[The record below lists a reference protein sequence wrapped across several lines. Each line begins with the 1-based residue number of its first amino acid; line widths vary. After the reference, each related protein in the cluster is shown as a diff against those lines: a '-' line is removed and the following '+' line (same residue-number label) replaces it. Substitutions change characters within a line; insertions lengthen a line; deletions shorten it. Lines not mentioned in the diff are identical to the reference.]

1 MLAVQKN
8 ILKKLFAVCVQFLFF
23 WILLIPSLQPAH
35 AATRAF
41 TRTFVLNAA
50 GDITIAAN
58 MSLHCTTSTVAV
70 PNSAGGTITP
80 SVGQIANCTSARGN
94 SGDVTGTIR
103 NNDVVMVQMDVDN
116 NPATSNST
124 RAELIL
130 PLNSTVAFAGLYWG
144 ALTSTATG
152 RGTVLFATPTS
163 GGTYQTITATITDD
177 TGANGAYQS
186 YADVTSIVSLAKAGT
201 YTVANMA
208 TSFGGTGLHAGW
220 SLVVV
225 YENPIE
231 PTRNMVVYDGFLS
244 TQTANLDIALSG
256 FITPPAP
263 ALVTSKIGLVSY
275 DGDRGAIETAIT
287 GGILFGTSTT
297 SLSPVTNTLN
307 PLADAHN
314 STISTNV
321 GTSTVAT
328 FNTARNPNYENTL
341 GFDADIFSPNKQ
353 LPNGA
358 TSAVLRVVG
367 GTNELFYPGVITIAT
382 NVFVPNIKDAFT
394 KSVLDL
400 NGGAVVAGD
409 VLEYTLVFTNTGNDA
424 AVNIVLQDPIPSN
437 TTYVTGSIVLSSSS
451 TGMPTGTR
459 TDALDTDTARF
470 DVTNNRV
477 VLNIGRTATAAVGG
491 TLNPLDSQTL
501 KFRVIVNAN
510 TPGDTTI
517 SNQATI
523 TFAAQTLGTLYTERS
538 DGDPTTPGIQPT
550 TIVTASPDLTVAKT
564 HSPSTFLQSS
574 LLPATP
580 TFFIVVSNVGTIGSF
595 GTVTMADLL
604 PAGFTALSISGA
616 GWSCTLAS
624 ALCVRTDT
632 LAISS
637 SFPTITLEVSASV
650 AGSFTNSASVSCACE
665 GASKT
670 GNNTA
675 LDPVT
680 VLPTVNLTITKTNGV
695 TTLVAGQTTSYT
707 VTVANLAG
715 SSDAAGA
722 VLKDPAVAG
731 LSCSLATCST
741 TGGAVCP
748 APVLPATLLSGLQ
761 TTGLTITAF
770 PANSSLSVVV
780 QCAVTATGL

>member
-1 MLAVQKN
+1 MLAVQKS
-8 ILKKLFAVCVQFLFF
+8 ILKKLFSIGFQFLFF
-23 WILLIPSLQPAH
+23 GILFISSLQPAH
-35 AATRAF
+35 AAIRAF

-70 PNSAGGTITP
+70 PNSAGGTTTP
-80 SVGQIANCTSARGN
+80 SATQISNCSTARNNTGDASGN
-94 SGDVTGTIR
+94 VR
-103 NNDVVMVQMDVDN
+103 NNDVIMVQMDVDN
-116 NPATSNST
+116 NPATKNST

-130 PLNSTVAFAGLYWG
+130 PPSSTVAFAGLYWG
-144 ALTSTATG
+144 ALTATAAG

-163 GGTYQTITATITDD
+163 GGTYQTVTATITDD

-186 YADVTSIVSLAKAGT
+186 YADVTPIVSLSKAGT
-201 YTVANMA
+201 YTVADMA
-208 TSFGGTGLHAGW
+208 TAFGSANPHAGW

-225 YENPIE
+225 YENSIE
-231 PTRNMVVYDGFLS
+231 PNRNMVVYDGFLITS
-244 TQTANLDIALSG
+244 TTNLDIALNG

-275 DGDRGAIETAIT
+275 DGDRGALETAVT

-321 GTSTVAT
+321 GTSTAAT
-328 FNTARNPNYENTL
+328 YNSSRNPNFENTL
-341 GFDADIFSPNKQ
+341 GFDADLFSPNKQ

-367 GTNELFYPGVITIAT
+367 GAGETFYPGVITIAT
-382 NVFVPNIKDAFT
+382 NIFVPNIKDSFT
-394 KSVLDL
+394 KSVVDL
-400 NGGAVVAGD
+400 NGGAVVPGD

-424 AVNIVLQDPIPSN
+424 AINIVLQDPIPSN

-459 TDALDTDTARF
+459 TDALDTDTAQF
-470 DVTNNRV
+470 DAINNRV
-477 VLNIGRTATAAVGG
+477 VLNIGRTATAVVGG

-501 KFRVIVNAN
+501 KFRVTVNAN

-538 DGDPTTPGIQPT
+538 DGDSATAGIQPT
-550 TIVTASPDLTVAKT
+550 TIITASPDLRVVKT

-580 TFFIVVSNVGTIGSF
+580 TFFIVVSNAGTISSF
-595 GTVTMADLL
+595 GTVTMTDLL
-604 PAGFTALSISGA
+604 PAGFTAVSISGA

-670 GNNTA
+670 GNNIA
-675 LDPVT
+675 LDPIT

-695 TTLVAGQTTSYT
+695 TTLVAGQTTNYT

-748 APVLPATLLSGLQ
+748 APVLPATLLSVLQ
-761 TTGLTITAF
+761 SSGLTITAF